1 MTERRG
7 EGARVK
13 TSRGV
18 KLTPAAIARLADEAE
33 AGYSPKELRR
43 VRGRPPLGDAPSQT
57 VQARLDPRVFRALG
71 RRARSMRVTPS
82 EIVRQALAEYLA
94 K

>member
-1 MTERRG
+1 MTRRRG
-7 EGARVK
+7 ASVK

-18 KLTPAAIARLADEAE
+18 RLTRAAIARLADEAE

-43 VRGRPPLGDAPSQT
+43 VRGRPPLGDAPSRT
-57 VQARLDPRVFRALG
+57 VQARLDPKVFKALG
-71 RRARSMRVTPS
+71 RQARAMRVTPS

>member
-1 MTERRG
+1 MTKRRG
-7 EGARVK
+7 AGARAM

-33 AGYSPKELRR
+33 VGYSPRELRR

-57 VQARLDPRVFRALG
+57 VQARLDPKVFRALG

-82 EIVRQALAEYLA
+82 EVVRQALAEFLA